1 MTESDQQSC
10 LLQYGI
16 NFNLKKFL
24 AQAPDIN
31 TPDVDKLGF
40 CTIKHSTEVI
50 IAVS

>member
-1 MTESDQQSC
+1 MTNILAYYDTE
-10 LLQYGI
+10 LILI
-16 NFNLKKFL
+16 LKKVL
-24 AQAPDIN
+24 VQAPGLN